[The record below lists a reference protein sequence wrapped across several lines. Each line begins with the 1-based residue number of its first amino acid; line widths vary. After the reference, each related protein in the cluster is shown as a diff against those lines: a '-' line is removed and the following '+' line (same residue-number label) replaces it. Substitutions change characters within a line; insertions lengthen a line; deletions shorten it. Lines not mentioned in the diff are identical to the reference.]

1 MDIRDYCSGL
11 QSELNGWRA
20 KVQDVAVKFDR
31 RATGDKDKVA
41 HEIRNIHMIVEELSD
56 RIERLKNACQT
67 QWEPDNIELES
78 SVTQRET
85 NWQGVWDKVS
95 PADIGG

>member
-1 MDIRDYCSGL
+1 MDIQDYCSGL
-11 QSELNGWRA
+11 QSELSGWKE

-78 SVTQRET
+78 SVTQRES